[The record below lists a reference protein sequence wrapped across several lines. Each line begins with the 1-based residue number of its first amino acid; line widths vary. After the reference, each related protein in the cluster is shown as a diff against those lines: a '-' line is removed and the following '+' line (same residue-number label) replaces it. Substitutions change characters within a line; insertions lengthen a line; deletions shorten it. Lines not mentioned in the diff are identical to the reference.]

1 MGVLK
6 IASRNIWRR
15 KARTFLVV
23 LALGFSIAILVAIP
37 ASTQTYSDQVEAALE
52 AQRSAYQG
60 TLTMIATEIIVGPPQ
75 PTAEEFGAGRMFWM
89 LGFIDEKIAENI
101 ALIPGVDA
109 VCPQFQR
116 SLLLPTTEGQEVTEN
131 RWIRRRF
138 MTVVGIPLD
147 PLIDEKYGIQ
157 PRNIVSGRKLM
168 ENDNLAIL
176 LGISLAENY
185 FKVGVGQSVDLGG
198 FSFLVV
204 GIFDAGDSRANRSAY
219 MSLHDA
225 QMLFDQPGEVS
236 RIRVFAKSIEDVDS
250 IANEIESIYGDNVSV
265 TTQADLLQRVS
276 QLFQETEEAVT
287 SQLARMES
295 VARQEILIA
304 IIAGGLIVFFTM
316 IYAVRERT
324 KEIGILK
331 ALGFTNRKIVSQFVL
346 EGAMIGLVGGLVG
359 VIIGSFGAPL
369 LSNTL
374 LPHVSLPTGFGERF
388 VGRFGLS
395 SQPLTVQATPG
406 ANLILLGLAAA
417 ILLGAV
423 GSLYPSW
430 WASRKSPAEA
440 LRYE

>member
-1 MGVLK
+1 
-6 IASRNIWRR
+6 
-15 KARTFLVV
+15 
-23 LALGFSIAILVAIP
+23 
-37 ASTQTYSDQVEAALE
+37 
-52 AQRSAYQG
+52 
-60 TLTMIATEIIVGPPQ
+60 
-75 PTAEEFGAGRMFWM
+75 
-89 LGFIDEKIAENI
+89 
-101 ALIPGVDA
+101 
-109 VCPQFQR
+109 
-116 SLLLPTTEGQEVTEN
+116 
-131 RWIRRRF
+131 

-204 GIFDAGDSRANRSAY
+204 GIFDAGDSRTNRSAY

-236 RIRVFAKSIEDVDS
+236 RIRVFAKSIEDVNS
-250 IANEIESIYGDNVSV
+250 IANEIESTYGDNVSV
-265 TTQADLLQRVS
+265 TTQADLLQSVP